1 MSFSIQSPSSLLKPF
16 VQHYWSLECRHNFG
30 QMHLQRIV
38 PTGLPELIFYLE
50 NKPEFVNQ
58 SRGITSE
65 ALISGQNTSWYDL
78 RIGGTVRIFAVLF
91 KPAGLTAFMG
101 IPVSELNNINVPLH
115 LILRNQ
121 SEEITDELHQAT
133 SFLEQTKKMD
143 AYLLK
148 RVYSRHPS
156 DYLKRINHCVE
167 YVLQRKGL
175 VRVNELASLACLSSK
190 QFERYFSSL
199 VGCTTGKFCKIVR
212 FQSSIY
218 YQSLQPDASL
228 TALAYQSGYYDQ
240 SHMINEYKRLT
251 GLSPKEFFR
260 DCEAQSDLFLKV

>member
-1 MSFSIQSPSSLLKPF
+1 MSFNIQSPAPLLQPF
-16 VQHYWSLECRHNFG
+16 VQHYWSLVCRHAIG
-30 QMHLQRIV
+30 ATHLQRIV

-50 NKPEFVNQ
+50 NKPVFVNQ

-78 RIGGTVRIFAVLF
+78 QIGGSVRIFAVLF
-91 KPAGLTAFMG
+91 KPAGLAAFLG
-101 IPVSELNNINVPLH
+101 HPVNELHNINVPLH
-115 LILRNQ
+115 LILRNR
-121 SEEITDELHQAT
+121 SEKITDELHQAA

-143 AYLLK
+143 AFLLK
-148 RVYSRHPS
+148 RVYGIRPS
-156 DYLKRINHCVE
+156 DYLKRINHSVD

-175 VRVNELASLACLSSK
+175 VRVDELASMACLSSK
-190 QFERYFSSL
+190 QFERYFSSM
-199 VGCTTGKFCKIVR
+199 VGCSTGKFCKIVR

-218 YQSLQPDASL
+218 NQSAQPDTSL

-240 SHMINEYKRLT
+240 SHMINEYQRLT